1 MSPQTQPHAASGRP
15 SMGEAIVRAEAVL
28 AVRAQG
34 ASNTGQGEAAP
45 TRPSKGEGKAPRVQG
60 PMFWRILFLYAGSA
74 TVLVYAV
81 DQMRAG

>member
-1 MSPQTQPHAASGRP
+1 MPDGSQPPTAGGRP
-15 SMGEAIVRAEAVL
+15 SLEEAVARAEAVL

-34 ASNTGQGEAAP
+34 ASNTSQGEAAP

-60 PMFWRILFLYAGSA
+60 PMFWRLLFLYAGSA
-74 TVLVYAV
+74 TVIVYVV